1 MKKTKKSP
9 PKILQ
14 RAPKAYKDLD
24 FLNSKDARIIRI
36 LAEYSYPEQK
46 FRHVSMLGTIAM
58 FGSARIRSEEEFTA
72 AEIKLKQQLQLAKSH
87 EKKSL
92 ESQLDRLYRQRHFT
106 QYYNDTVRLSEMLTE
121 WSLTLPQSKRLLV
134 CSGGGPGIMEAANRG
149 AYNAG
154 GESIGFNISLPFE
167 QFPNPYITP
176 EFNFEFHYFFIRK
189 FWFMNLAK
197 ALIVFPGGF
206 GTMDELF
213 ELLTLVQTQKITK
226 ELPIMLYGREF
237 WKKTFNFEYL
247 AETGMISEEDLML
260 FHFADDPEE
269 AFTFLKRELSRIYKL
284 DAHHGTT

>member
-1 MKKTKKSP
+1 MKKAKKAA
-9 PKILQ
+9 PKTLE
-14 RAPKAYKDLD
+14 RAPKAYKDLE

-36 LAEYSYPEQK
+36 LAEYLYPEQK
-46 FRHVSMLGTIAM
+46 FRHIPMLGTIAM
-58 FGSARIRSEEEFTA
+58 FGSARIRSEEEFDA
-72 AEIKLKQQLQLAKSH
+72 AENKLKQQLLTAKPK
-87 EKKSL
+87 EKRTL
-92 ESQLDRLYRQRHFT
+92 EAQLDRLYRQKHFT
-106 QYYNDTVRLSEMLTE
+106 NYYNDTVELAEKLTE
-121 WSLTLPQSKRLLV
+121 WSLTLPKSKRLLI

-176 EFNFEFHYFFIRK
+176 ELNFEFHYFFIRK

-226 ELPIMLYGREF
+226 EMPIMLYGREF
-237 WKKTFNFEYL
+237 WKNTFNFEYL
-247 AETGMISEEDLML
+247 ADTGMISQEDLML
-260 FHFADDPEE
+260 FHYADNPEE
-269 AFTFLKRELSRIYKL
+269 AFDYLKRELSRIYKL
-284 DAHHGTT
+284 

>member
-1 MKKTKKSP
+1 MKKAKKAA
-9 PKILQ
+9 PKTLE

-24 FLNSKDARIIRI
+24 FLNGKDARIIRI
-36 LAEYSYPEQK
+36 LAEYLYPEQK
-46 FRHVSMLGTIAM
+46 FRHIPMLGTIAM
-58 FGSARIRSEEEFTA
+58 FGSARIRSEEEFDA
-72 AEIKLKQQLQLAKSH
+72 AENKLKQQLLTAKPK
-87 EKKSL
+87 EKRTL
-92 ESQLDRLYRQRHFT
+92 EAQLDRLYRQKHFT
-106 QYYNDTVRLSEMLTE
+106 NYYNDTVELAEKLTA
-121 WSLTLPQSKRLLV
+121 WSLTLPKSKRLLI

-176 EFNFEFHYFFIRK
+176 ELNFEFHYFFIRK

-226 ELPIMLYGREF
+226 EMPIMLYGREF
-237 WKKTFNFEYL
+237 WKNTFNFEYL
-247 AETGMISEEDLML
+247 ADTGMISQEDLML
-260 FHFADDPEE
+260 FHYADNPEE
-269 AFTFLKRELSRIYKL
+269 AFDYLKRELSRIYKL
-284 DAHHGTT
+284 